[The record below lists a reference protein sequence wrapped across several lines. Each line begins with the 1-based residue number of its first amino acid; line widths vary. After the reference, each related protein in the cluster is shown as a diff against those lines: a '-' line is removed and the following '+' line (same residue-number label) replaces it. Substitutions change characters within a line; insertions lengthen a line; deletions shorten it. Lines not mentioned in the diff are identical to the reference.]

1 MSLMLK
7 LMPKGRAFMSLDFFY
22 PGEIKIVQ
30 LKMSALA
37 YLSEGK
43 VSSHITENYF
53 PERGC
58 SIVFFLKRINLNL
71 SFSLLYLKLFMHFS
85 FFFLISTFFY
95 FLILQIMPL
104 ILGGGKYIFSC

>member
-71 SFSLLYLKLFMHFS
+71 SLFLFFILNFLCISLS
-85 FFFLISTFFY
+85 S
-95 FLILQIMPL
+95 
-104 ILGGGKYIFSC
+104 S